1 MISMANEKGKP
12 TDKQIAALR
21 KFRISE
27 SEIQAMSFSQASS
40 RLDELIGQAR
50 ARKQGQQGGAGSGN
64 SNGSSAGAGSGAEPN
79 APEEDRATTSRG
91 SPAPGRVHAPV
102 VLPISDG
109 DAIGQQQQQQQ
120 QQQERQQHE
129 HHPPSHNLPGGSEE
143 QTYDVDQEMLES
155 KGFIEQHFMGD
166 YARSELVAEH
176 ARQKFAIFM
185 AKMIQKNK
193 QSNME
198 RISKD

>member
-21 KFRISE
+21 RFRISE

-50 ARKQGQQGGAGSGN
+50 ARKQGQQGGAGSGS
-64 SNGSSAGAGSGAEPN
+64 SNGGNAGAGGGTEPN
-79 APEEDRATTSRG
+79 APEEYRVTTSRG
-91 SPAPGRVHAPV
+91 SPAPGRVYPPV
-102 VLPISDG
+102 VLPISDE
-109 DAIGQQQQQQQ
+109 DATGQQQEQQ
-120 QQQERQQHE
+120 RHE
-129 HHPPSHNLPGGSEE
+129 HHHSPHNPPGGSEE
-143 QTYDVDQEMLES
+143 ETYDVDQEMLES

>member
-21 KFRISE
+21 RFRISE

-50 ARKQGQQGGAGSGN
+50 ARKQGQQVGAGSDN
-64 SNGSSAGAGSGAEPN
+64 SNVSSAGAGGGAEPKT
-79 APEEDRATTSRG
+79 PEEDRVTTSRG
-91 SPAPGRVHAPV
+91 SPAPGRVHAPA
-102 VLPISDG
+102 LPISPDE
-109 DAIGQQQQQQQ
+109 DTIGQQ

-129 HHPPSHNLPGGSEE
+129 HHPPPHNPPGGSEE
-143 QTYDVDQEMLES
+143 GTYDVDQEMLES

>member
-50 ARKQGQQGGAGSGN
+50 ARKQGQQRGAGGG
-64 SNGSSAGAGSGAEPN
+64 SNGSSAGAGGAAEVN
-79 APEEDRATTSRG
+79 APEEDAMTTSRG
-91 SPAPGRVHAPV
+91 SSAPGQVHAPA
-102 VLPISDG
+102 LPISDE
-109 DAIGQQQQQQQ
+109 DAIAQQGQQRQQQQQQ
-120 QQQERQQHE
+120 HE
-129 HHPPSHNLPGGSEE
+129 QHPPPPRHPLPVGSEE
-143 QTYDVDQEMLES
+143 ETYDVDQEMLES